1 MARVVSLV
9 LLLLVAAATFAAAS
23 YATDV
28 VYAGPKTWLPG
39 WNAESY
45 YDSAASNRWWWDEM
59 DRKSCG
65 GASDCF
71 ARVTFIK
78 SDGTWTY
85 SYSDTQVATA
95 TTIPLGAENYTK
107 KPYCKNNSSRT
118 YTARC
123 WGSHY

>member
-1 MARVVSLV
+1 MARAVSLV
-9 LLLLVAAATFAAAS
+9 LLLVIAGATFAAAS

-85 SYSDTQVATA
+85 SYTDTAVATA

>member
-1 MARVVSLV
+1 MVRLAS
-9 LLLLVAAATFAAAS
+9 LLVVLSIAAATFAAAS
-23 YATDV
+23 YAVDV

-39 WNAESY
+39 WDAESY

-65 GASDCF
+65 GAPDCF

-78 SDGTWTY
+78 TDGSW
-85 SYSDTQVATA
+85 SYSRTDTYVATY
-95 TTIPLGAENYTK
+95 TTPPVGADNYTK